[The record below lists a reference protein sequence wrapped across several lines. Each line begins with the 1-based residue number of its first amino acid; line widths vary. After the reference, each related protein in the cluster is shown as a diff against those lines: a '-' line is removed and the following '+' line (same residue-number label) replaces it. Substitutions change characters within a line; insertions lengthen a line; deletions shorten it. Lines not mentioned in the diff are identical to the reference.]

1 MIKSLHIYSVSLC
14 MALGLINCTDVIV
27 VDIEEVPPQLV
38 IDAWINNKPEAQTI
52 RLTLTQGYFNNTFAP
67 GVTSAEVIVADESGQ
82 LFVFEHQGEGNYV
95 WTPAPGETIGDI
107 GSTFFLGVEW
117 NGTTFA
123 SQSTLNRVPE
133 VDSIQ
138 VEFRAN
144 ELGFPDGHYAQF
156 FSRDPLGRG
165 DTYWIKSFK
174 NDLFLNK
181 PFELNIAWDAGFSGG
196 TDSDGIIFLGPIRE
210 AINRVP
216 DPGSEDDSD
225 DNSEVPPWMPGDEI
239 RVEIHSITNL
249 AFDFLEIARAQMTN
263 GTNTIFAIP
272 LANTRT
278 NIITLDGDEE
288 ALGFFCVSAIS
299 SRTTIV
305 E

>member
-1 MIKSLHIYSVSLC
+1 

-27 VDIEEVPPQLV
+27 VDIEDVPPQLV
-38 IDAWINNKPEAQTI
+38 VDAWINGRSEAQTI

-67 GVTSAEVIVADESGQ
+67 GVTSAEVIVADESGKR
-82 LFVFEHQGEGNYV
+82 FEFAHQGEGNYV
-95 WTPAPGETIGDI
+95 WTPGPGESIGDV
-107 GSTFFLGVEW
+107 GSTFFLGIEW

-133 VDSIQ
+133 IDSIQ
-138 VEFRAN
+138 VEFRTD
-144 ELGFPDGHYAQF
+144 ELGSPDGHYAEF
-156 FSRDPLGRG
+156 FARDPIGRG

-174 NDLFLNK
+174 NGEFLNK
-181 PFELNIAWDAGFSGG
+181 PFELNIAWDGGFSGG
-196 TDSDGIIFLGPIRE
+196 SDSDGIIFITPIRE
-210 AINRVP
+210 TINRVP
-216 DPGSEDDSD
+216 DPDTD
-225 DNSEVPPWMPGDEI
+225 DNSDVPPWMPGDEI

-249 AFDFLEIARAQMTN
+249 AFDFLEIARSQMTN
-263 GTNTIFAIP
+263 GSNTIFAIP

-278 NIITLDGDEE
+278 NIITLEGEEE

-299 SRTTIV
+299 ELTAIV